1 MNVLKKR
8 KLYLLI
14 GIMACISIF
23 SLTYYMSTIKMK
35 NISNDDGKL
44 QVNSIDQNNNNN
56 LNVHGEKEKKLND
69 DGSIVLKT
77 KYTKSGDLL
86 IDKTQKLKDISD
98 LKEKTKEG
106 IGLKFNKDGYSIE
119 SFDSDKAVL
128 IREIDKYSPN
138 KYVLGIKGEYLAIY
152 KTDKFGNM
160 FIENEKTDI
169 TNKKIEH
176 LKEQDI
182 QLLTNG
188 DKYFQC
194 NTKEEAMARLE
205 DYE

>member
-1 MNVLKKR
+1 MDIFKKR
-8 KLYLLI
+8 KLYFVI
-14 GIMACISIF
+14 GIMLCISIF
-23 SLTYYMSTIKMK
+23 SLTYYISAVRIK
-35 NISNDDGKL
+35 NNSNDNGKL
-44 QVNSIDQNNNNN
+44 QVSNVDKNNN
-56 LNVHGEKEKKLND
+56 LNVQGEKKKKLND

-86 IDKTQKLKDISD
+86 IDKTEKLKDISD
-98 LKEKTKEG
+98 LKEKTKEE
-106 IGLKFNKDGYSIE
+106 IESKFNKDGYSIE

-160 FIENEKTDI
+160 FIENEETDI
-169 TNKKIEH
+169 TKRKIDH

-182 QLLTNG
+182 QLLTKG

-194 NTKEEAMARLE
+194 ETKEEALARLE

>member
-1 MNVLKKR
+1 MDIFKKR
-8 KLYLLI
+8 KLYFVI
-14 GIMACISIF
+14 GIMLCISIF
-23 SLTYYMSTIKMK
+23 SLTYYISAVRIK
-35 NISNDDGKL
+35 NNSNDNGKL
-44 QVNSIDQNNNNN
+44 QVSNVDKNNN
-56 LNVHGEKEKKLND
+56 LNVQGEKKKKLND

-86 IDKTQKLKDISD
+86 IDKTEKLKDISD
-98 LKEKTKEG
+98 LKEKTKEE
-106 IGLKFNKDGYSIE
+106 IESKFNKDGYSIE
-119 SFDSDKAVL
+119 NFDSDKAVL

-160 FIENEKTDI
+160 FIENEETDI
-169 TNKKIEH
+169 TKRKIDH

-182 QLLTNG
+182 QLLTKG

-194 NTKEEAMARLE
+194 ETKEEALARLE

>member
-1 MNVLKKR
+1 MDIFKKR
-8 KLYLLI
+8 KLYFVI
-14 GIMACISIF
+14 GIMLCISIF
-23 SLTYYMSTIKMK
+23 SLTYYISAVRIK
-35 NISNDDGKL
+35 NNSNDNGKL
-44 QVNSIDQNNNNN
+44 QVSNVDKNNN
-56 LNVHGEKEKKLND
+56 LNVQGEKKKKLND

-86 IDKTQKLKDISD
+86 IDKTEKLKDISD
-98 LKEKTKEG
+98 LKEKTKEE
-106 IGLKFNKDGYSIE
+106 IESKFNKDGYSIE

-138 KYVLGIKGEYLAIY
+138 KYVLGINGEYLAIY

-160 FIENEKTDI
+160 FIENEETDI
-169 TNKKIEH
+169 TKRKIDH

-182 QLLTNG
+182 QLLTKG

-194 NTKEEAMARLE
+194 ETKEEALARLE

>member
-86 IDKTQKLKDISD
+86 IDKAQKLKDISD
-98 LKEKTKEG
+98 LKEKTKEE

>member
-1 MNVLKKR
+1 MDIFKKR
-8 KLYLLI
+8 KLYFVI
-14 GIMACISIF
+14 GIMLCISIF
-23 SLTYYMSTIKMK
+23 SLTYYISAVRIK
-35 NISNDDGKL
+35 NNSNDNGKL
-44 QVNSIDQNNNNN
+44 QVSNVDKNNN
-56 LNVHGEKEKKLND
+56 LNVQGEKKKKLND

-86 IDKTQKLKDISD
+86 IDKTEKLKDISD
-98 LKEKTKEG
+98 LKEKTKEE
-106 IGLKFNKDGYSIE
+106 IESKFNKDGYSIE
-119 SFDSDKAVL
+119 SFDSDKSVL

-160 FIENEKTDI
+160 FIENEETDI
-169 TNKKIEH
+169 TKRKIDH

-182 QLLTNG
+182 QLLTKG

-194 NTKEEAMARLE
+194 ETKEEALARLE

>member
-44 QVNSIDQNNNNN
+44 QVNSIEQNNNN

-98 LKEKTKEG
+98 LKEKTEEE

-138 KYVLGIKGEYLAIY
+138 KYVLGIKGEYLGIY

>member
-1 MNVLKKR
+1 MDIFKKR
-8 KLYLLI
+8 KLYFVI
-14 GIMACISIF
+14 GIMLCISIF
-23 SLTYYMSTIKMK
+23 SLTYYISAVRIK
-35 NISNDDGKL
+35 NNSNDNGKL
-44 QVNSIDQNNNNN
+44 QVSNVDKNNN
-56 LNVHGEKEKKLND
+56 LNVQGEKKKKLND

-86 IDKTQKLKDISD
+86 IDKTEKLKDISD
-98 LKEKTKEG
+98 LKEKTKEE
-106 IGLKFNKDGYSIE
+106 IESKFNKDGYSIE

-160 FIENEKTDI
+160 FIENEETDI
-169 TNKKIEH
+169 TKRKIDH

-182 QLLTNG
+182 QLLTKG

>member
-56 LNVHGEKEKKLND
+56 LNVHGEEEKKLND

-86 IDKTQKLKDISD
+86 IDKAQKLKDISD
-98 LKEKTKEG
+98 LKEKTKEE

>member
-1 MNVLKKR
+1 MDIFKKR
-8 KLYLLI
+8 RLYFVI
-14 GIMACISIF
+14 GIMLCISIF
-23 SLTYYMSTIKMK
+23 SLTYYISAVRIKK
-35 NISNDDGKL
+35 NSNDDGKL
-44 QVNSIDQNNNNN
+44 QVSNVDKNNN
-56 LNVHGEKEKKLND
+56 LNVQGEKKKKLKD

-86 IDKTQKLKDISD
+86 IDRSEKLKDISD
-98 LKEKTKEG
+98 LKEKTKEE
-106 IGLKFNKDGYSIE
+106 IESKFNKDGYSIE
-119 SFDSDKAVL
+119 SFDSDRAVL

-160 FIENEKTDI
+160 FIEDEETDI
-169 TNKKIEH
+169 TKRKIDH

-182 QLLTNG
+182 QLLTKG